1 MAVAF
6 HMKYLLVAWVAT
18 ALLVLVLARL
28 VRFWR
33 DWRVQ
38 RRIERRRSRPGAII
52 VRHGRRVD
60 DQRMNL
66 IRWHAQEAA
75 ARGARGQPVDN
86 PYTVGTPQA
95 ELWAVCFE
103 SRLFELRG
111 VRARP

>member
-1 MAVAF
+1 
-6 HMKYLLVAWVAT
+6 MKYLLVAWVAT
-18 ALLVLVLARL
+18 ALLAFVLARL
-28 VRFWR
+28 VRAWR

-38 RRIERRRSRPGAII
+38 RRIDRRRNRPGAVI

-60 DQRMNL
+60 DQRQNL
-66 IRWHAQEAA
+66 IRWHAEEAA

-86 PYTVGTPQA
+86 PYTPGTPQA

-111 VRARP
+111 VRAR